1 MTKPRLP
8 LPSHM
13 KAPNMN
19 PVSKPILLIAAAALV
34 ATAPVSAA
42 DRPKLPEAADSALES
57 SGTIYSGLF
66 GATNGY
72 SDRWVIGSYAN
83 LYRGGTGLHSDLVYV
98 NREDN
103 AFFGAFGL
111 SHAISELTRAKIM
124 VGSSTSNR
132 NILPNAF
139 VQGSL
144 QIKPSEGLI
153 VTPAL
158 TYRHYRSGGREVA
171 PSVQLARYFDL
182 RGDAGGYYV
191 AQADGGLSFNNS
203 GRRGWTAGAGLT
215 TVRNSG
221 LSLGVAAR
229 TGYSAYDSAMGFGVT
244 SRNYGG
250 SATVGYRLGRGY
262 ELFVRGDVTKSRFYT
277 VSGAIVGL
285 KFPLQ

>member
-1 MTKPRLP
+1 MTP
-8 LPSHM
+8 
-13 KAPNMN
+13 A
-19 PVSKPILLIAAAALV
+19 KPILLFAALALV
-34 ATAPVSAA
+34 AASPGSAA
-42 DRPKLPEAADSALES
+42 IGPKAPGEKDRALES
-57 SGTIYSGLF
+57 SSTIYSGLF
-66 GATNGY
+66 RANNGY
-72 SDRWVIGSYAN
+72 HDRWVIGSYAN
-83 LYRGGTGLHSDLVYV
+83 LSRGGTGFHSDIVYV

-111 SHAISELTRAKIM
+111 SHAITERTRAKIM

-171 PSVQLARYFDL
+171 PAVQLARYFDL
-182 RGDAGGYYV
+182 KGDAGGYYV

-203 GRRGWTAGAGLT
+203 GRGGWSAGAGLT

-221 LSLGVAAR
+221 LSFGLAAR
-229 TGYSAYDSAMGFGVT
+229 AGYSAYDNAMGFGVT

-262 ELFVRGDVTKSRFYT
+262 EVFVRGDVSKSRFYT

-285 KFPLQ
+285 KFPLR